1 MHQNDA
7 MARTLWL
14 PSTVGG
20 ATGNQ
25 AVTDMWKKH
34 FTALL
39 NSSKNCE
46 IGNFVKQSINSQEN
60 FDGIDDWMCNSY
72 KIKSLLHKLT
82 LNRVAGKDG
91 ILAERIFMLIQVCAV
106 TWVVCSTCGVARR
119 GQRGHSPQIFGIY
132 TVVILCFE
140 RRYPKKI
147 AFFA

>member
-106 TWVVCSTCGVARR
+106 T
-119 GQRGHSPQIFGIY
+119 
-132 TVVILCFE
+132 
-140 RRYPKKI
+140 
-147 AFFA
+147 